1 VVNIASRSAKFITKN
16 HDGILAAQLDNE
28 ALWQQAVDMS
38 EDIASYYEHR
48 EYSKAI
54 REIMALADATNEY
67 FDSQEPWK
75 LAKEAGKEQQVLAV
89 SSQCI
94 NLFRLIMLYLKP
106 VLPATAE
113 KAEAFLND
121 KLDWSVALQP
131 LLGHK
136 INNFTAIMTRVDSD
150 KVDAMIEASKESQA
164 QAATMPAS
172 QTTRNEIEFDDFA
185 RIDLRVAEIINAEAI
200 EGADKLLK
208 LTLSLGEEGQRQVMA
223 GIKGAYQPEQLVGK
237 LTVMV
242 ANLKPRK
249 MKFGISEGM
258 VLAAGPGGKEIWLL
272 EPDQGAQPGMVI
284 K

>member
-1 VVNIASRSAKFITKN
+1 
-16 HDGILAAQLDNE
+16 
-28 ALWQQAVDMS
+28 
-38 EDIASYYEHR
+38 
-48 EYSKAI
+48 
-54 REIMALADATNEY
+54 
-67 FDSQEPWK
+67 
-75 LAKEAGKEQQVLAV
+75 
-89 SSQCI
+89 
-94 NLFRLIMLYLKP
+94 
-106 VLPATAE
+106 
-113 KAEAFLND
+113 
-121 KLDWSVALQP
+121 
-131 LLGHK
+131 
-136 INNFTAIMTRVDSD
+136 MTRVDSD